1 MGNQEIS
8 ETVTLLARRRIE
20 AAMLAE
26 VHAVLVDRLGEE
38 QALRCLEETVTRAA
52 FAAGQAFAAT
62 APRRPNLTHFRSV
75 VALWQRGDALTIGN
89 IRSEETRF
97 SFDVTRC
104 RYAESYREM
113 GLPEALATRVSCLR
127 DRAFVAGYS
136 PNLRFE
142 RPQTIASGAAC
153 CPFTFT
159 WDADR

>member
-1 MGNQEIS
+1 MGTLGDE

-26 VHAVLVDRLGEE
+26 VFAVLAQRLGEE
-38 QALRCLEETVTRAA
+38 QALSCIEDTVGRAA

-62 APRRPNLTHFRSV
+62 APDGPNLAHFGAV
-75 VALWQRGDALTIGN
+75 VELWRRGDALTIAN
-89 IRSEETRF
+89 VRSETDRL

-113 GLPEALATRVSCLR
+113 GLPEVLATRVSCLR
-127 DRAFVAGYS
+127 DRAFAAGYS
-136 PNLRFE
+136 PKLRFE
-142 RPQTIASGAAC
+142 RPCTIASGASC

>member
-1 MGNQEIS
+1 MGNQETG
-8 ETVTLLARRRIE
+8 ETVTLLARRHIE

-38 QALRCLEETVTRAA
+38 QALSCLEETVTRAA

-62 APRRPNLTHFRSV
+62 APDGPNLAHFRSV

-136 PNLRFE
+136 PHLLFE
-142 RPQTIASGAAC
+142 RPQTIASGATC

>member
-62 APRRPNLTHFRSV
+62 APHRPNLTHFRSV

-97 SFDVTRC
+97 LLRCHRC
-104 RYAESYREM
+104 R
-113 GLPEALATRVSCLR
+113 
-127 DRAFVAGYS
+127 
-136 PNLRFE
+136 
-142 RPQTIASGAAC
+142 
-153 CPFTFT
+153 
-159 WDADR
+159 